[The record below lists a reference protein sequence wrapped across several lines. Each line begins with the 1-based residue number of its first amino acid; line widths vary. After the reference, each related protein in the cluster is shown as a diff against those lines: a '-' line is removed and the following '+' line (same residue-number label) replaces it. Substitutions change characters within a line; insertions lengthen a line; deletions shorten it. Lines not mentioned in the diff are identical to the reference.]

1 MDFSIY
7 AAPRK
12 FALPRLNRT
21 EYVGGEAV
29 LWALLSGPIFFWRKG
44 ALIEAMI
51 VSLATLPFW
60 AIDTDG
66 YLVDALGALVWLGT
80 GALAPVLLA
89 ANYRRRGWVDV
100 SDGRPARHRDDE
112 RENDAA
118 RLAAEENDGLL
129 VPPRRGRR
137 LLDLEDDPETGDE
150 APPARPA
157 PEDHERLALP
167 PRGGRRLL
175 DLEDEPDE
183 PPVPAEDDGL
193 ILPPHRGRLLDID
206 EADLD

>member
-12 FALPRLNRT
+12 FALPRRNRT
-21 EYVGGEAV
+21 EYVGGEAM

-44 ALIEAMI
+44 ALIEATI

-80 GALAPVLLA
+80 GALAPLLLA
-89 ANYRRRGWVDV
+89 ANYRRRGWVEV
-100 SDGRPARHRDDE
+100 TDGRPARDLDDDIE
-112 RENDAA
+112 DAAA
-118 RLAAEENDGLL
+118 RLGQEENDGLL
-129 VPPRRGRR
+129 VPPRGGRR
-137 LLDLEDDPETGDE
+137 LLDLEDDRETGDE
-150 APPARPA
+150 AHPARPA
-157 PEDHERLALP
+157 PEDHEGLALR

-175 DLEDEPDE
+175 DLEDEPDA
-183 PPVPAEDDGL
+183 PPVPAAHDGL
-193 ILPPHRGRLLDID
+193 ILPPHRGRLLDI
-206 EADLD
+206 EESDLD